1 MVMPKQL
8 RSICIPIILL
18 LAFACKEK
26 VNVDPLE
33 PKDLKSTGEE
43 IVVNEEYSG
52 TEPTTP
58 EETEFYKPV
67 PPVVNPF
74 DPIKKA
80 PSDAIILFSGDNL
93 DNWISSRD
101 STAAKWIVNK
111 DGSMTV
117 NNKTGDIQTVQN
129 FGSIQLHLEWKS
141 PVEIQ
146 GKGQSRGN
154 SGVFLNGLYEVQV
167 LDNND
172 NDTYVNGQVGS
183 IYKQH
188 VPLAMASVPT
198 GEWNTYDIVYHAPEF
213 NDAGDKIKSGTVTVL
228 HNGVLIQDNVEIK
241 GTTPYIGWPK
251 NPAHGKGP
259 LRLQDH
265 GDNSRVSYRNIWVR
279 EL

>member
-1 MVMPKQL
+1 M
-8 RSICIPIILL
+8 
-18 LAFACKEK
+18 
-26 VNVDPLE
+26 N
-33 PKDLKSTGEE
+33 
-43 IVVNEEYSG
+43 N
-52 TEPTTP
+52 
-58 EETEFYKPV
+58 
-67 PPVVNPF
+67 
-74 DPIKKA
+74 
-80 PSDAIILFSGDNL
+80 
-93 DNWISSRD
+93 
-101 STAAKWIVNK
+101 

-141 PVEIQ
+141 PAEVQ

-198 GEWNTYDIVYHAPEF
+198 GEWNTYDIIYHAPEF
-213 NDAGDKIKSGTVTVL
+213 NDEGDKIKSGTITVL
-228 HNGVLIQDNVEIK
+228 HNGVLVQDNVEIK

-259 LRLQDH
+259 LKLQDH

>member
-1 MVMPKQL
+1 MLMKM
-8 RSICIPIILL
+8 RSIYVPLFL
-18 LAFACKEK
+18 FLAFACKEK
-26 VNVDPLE
+26 VEVDPLE
-33 PKDLKSTGEE
+33 PKDINATGQE
-43 IVVNEEYSG
+43 IVVHGEYSG
-52 TEPTTP
+52 KEPNTP

-67 PPVVNPF
+67 PPVVNPY

-80 PSDAIILFSGDNL
+80 PSDAIVLFGGDNL

-101 STAAKWIVNK
+101 STAAKWIVNN

-141 PVEIQ
+141 PAEVQ

-198 GEWNTYDIVYHAPEF
+198 GEWNTYDIIYHAPEF
-213 NDAGDKIKSGTVTVL
+213 NDEGDKIKSGTITVL
-228 HNGVLIQDNVEIK
+228 HNGVLVQDNVEIK

-259 LRLQDH
+259 LKLQDH

>member
-1 MVMPKQL
+1 MLMKM
-8 RSICIPIILL
+8 RSIYIPLL
-18 LAFACKEK
+18 LFLAFACKEK
-26 VNVDPLE
+26 VEVDPLE
-33 PKDLKSTGEE
+33 PKDINATGQE
-43 IVVNEEYSG
+43 IVVHGEYSG
-52 TEPTTP
+52 KEPTTP

-67 PPVVNPF
+67 PPVVNPY

-80 PSDAIILFSGDNL
+80 PSDAIVLFGGDNL

-101 STAAKWIVNK
+101 STAAKWIVNN

-141 PVEIQ
+141 PAEVQ

-198 GEWNTYDIVYHAPEF
+198 GEWNTYDIIYHAPEF
-213 NDAGDKIKSGTVTVL
+213 NDEGDKIKSGTITVL
-228 HNGVLIQDNVEIK
+228 HNGVLVQDNVEIK

-259 LRLQDH
+259 LKLQDH

>member
-18 LAFACKEK
+18 LVFACKEK

-52 TEPTTP
+52 IEPTTP

>member
-1 MVMPKQL
+1 M
-8 RSICIPIILL
+8 RINSFYIPLILL
-18 LAFACKEK
+18 TAFACKEK

-33 PKDLKSTGEE
+33 PKVTKSTGEE
-43 IVVNEEYSG
+43 IVVHDEYSG

-58 EETEFYKPV
+58 EETEIYKPV

-80 PSDAIILFSGDNL
+80 PSDAIVLFSGDNL

-101 STAAKWIVNK
+101 STAAKWIVNN

-141 PVEIQ
+141 PAEVQ

-198 GEWNTYDIVYHAPEF
+198 GEWNIYDIVYHAPEF

-265 GDNSRVSYRNIWVR
+265 ADNSRVSYRNIWVR

>member
-1 MVMPKQL
+1 MPKQL

>member
-1 MVMPKQL
+1 MPKQL

-93 DNWISSRD
+93 DNWIRSRD

>member
-1 MVMPKQL
+1 MLMGIRLIFIPFL
-8 RSICIPIILL
+8 SILVL
-18 LAFACKEK
+18 ACKDK
-26 VNVDPLE
+26 VSVDALE
-33 PKDLKSTGEE
+33 SRGTETGGEE
-43 IVVNEEYSG
+43 IVVHSEYAG
-52 TEPTTP
+52 IEPTTP
-58 EETEFYKPV
+58 EETELYKPV
-67 PPVVNPF
+67 PAVVNPY
-74 DPIKKA
+74 DPIKKV
-80 PSDAIILFSGDNL
+80 PSDAIVLFGGDNL

-101 STAAKWIVNK
+101 STAAKWIVNN

-141 PVEIQ
+141 PAEIQ

-188 VPLAMASVPT
+188 VPLAMPSVPT
-198 GEWNTYDIVYHAPEF
+198 GEWNIYDIIYHAPEF
-213 NDAGDKIKSGTVTVL
+213 NDEGDKIKSGTITVL

>member
-1 MVMPKQL
+1 
-8 RSICIPIILL
+8 
-18 LAFACKEK
+18 
-26 VNVDPLE
+26 
-33 PKDLKSTGEE
+33 
-43 IVVNEEYSG
+43 
-52 TEPTTP
+52 
-58 EETEFYKPV
+58 
-67 PPVVNPF
+67 
-74 DPIKKA
+74 
-80 PSDAIILFSGDNL
+80 
-93 DNWISSRD
+93 
-101 STAAKWIVNK
+101 
-111 DGSMTV
+111 MTV

-141 PVEIQ
+141 PAEVQ

-198 GEWNTYDIVYHAPEF
+198 GEWNTYDIIYHAPEF
-213 NDAGDKIKSGTVTVL
+213 NDEGDKIKSGTVTVI
-228 HNGVLIQDNVEIK
+228 HNGVLVQDNVEIK

-251 NPAHGKGP
+251 NPTHGKGP
-259 LRLQDH
+259 LKLQDH

-279 EL
+279 EF

>member
-1 MVMPKQL
+1 MLMKM
-8 RSICIPIILL
+8 RSIYISLL
-18 LAFACKEK
+18 LFLAFACKEK
-26 VNVDPLE
+26 VEVDPLE
-33 PKDLKSTGEE
+33 PKDINATGQE
-43 IVVNEEYSG
+43 IVVHGEYSG
-52 TEPTTP
+52 KEPNTP

-67 PPVVNPF
+67 PPVVNPY

-80 PSDAIILFSGDNL
+80 PSDAIVLFGGDNL

-101 STAAKWIVNK
+101 STAAKWIVNN

-141 PVEIQ
+141 PAEVQ

-198 GEWNTYDIVYHAPEF
+198 GEWNTYDIIYHAPEF
-213 NDAGDKIKSGTVTVL
+213 NDEGDKIKSGTITVL
-228 HNGVLIQDNVEIK
+228 HNGVLVQDNVEIK

-259 LRLQDH
+259 LKLQDH

>member
-1 MVMPKQL
+1 MRM
-8 RSICIPIILL
+8 RINSFYIPLILL
-18 LAFACKEK
+18 TAFACKEK

-43 IVVNEEYSG
+43 IVVHEEYSG

-58 EETEFYKPV
+58 EETEIYKPV

-80 PSDAIILFSGDNL
+80 PSDAIVLFSGDNL

-101 STAAKWIVNK
+101 STAAKWIVNN

-141 PVEIQ
+141 PAEVQ

-265 GDNSRVSYRNIWVR
+265 ADNSRVSYRNIWVR